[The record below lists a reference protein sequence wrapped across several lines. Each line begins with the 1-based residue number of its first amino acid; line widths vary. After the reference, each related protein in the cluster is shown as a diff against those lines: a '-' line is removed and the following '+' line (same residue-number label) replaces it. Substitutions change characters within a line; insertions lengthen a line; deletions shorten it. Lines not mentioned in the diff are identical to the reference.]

1 MCTWREVEMKRRER
15 LLNKQLLEAEL
26 ATVAAQ
32 REATSQAAKQA
43 KYMFWSTVF
52 AGFQHSALSSPR
64 LSHTPWLSDLMAC
77 TGDTTEKSC
86 RTDNWSTHVI
96 Q

>member
-1 MCTWREVEMKRRER
+1 MSDLHTWSDEGVYKGAGEQPGSQMSYWREVEMKRRER

-43 KYMFWSTVF
+43 KYMFWSTIF
-52 AGFQHSALSSPR
+52 AAVSAFGALI
-64 LSHTPWLSDLMAC
+64 TAVV
-77 TGDTTEKSC
+77 TYAVAK
-86 RTDNWSTHVI
+86 
-96 Q
+96 